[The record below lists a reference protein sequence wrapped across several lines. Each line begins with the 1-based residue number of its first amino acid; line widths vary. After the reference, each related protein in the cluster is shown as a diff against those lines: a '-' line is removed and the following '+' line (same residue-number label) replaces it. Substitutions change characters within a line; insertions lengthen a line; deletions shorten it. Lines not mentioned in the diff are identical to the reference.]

1 MTDAEMNRVVQ
12 YVTASTSYDREVVAN
27 IVRTGFGELC
37 TIAATSSRTFE
48 RETLLEYVCQ
58 WTISRTGYSEPMVR
72 EVLGSAGRWLDHL
85 YEVLA
90 SEHPDLLQ
98 GSSRPEQED
107 V

>member
-1 MTDAEMNRVVQ
+1 MTEAEINRVVQ
-12 YVTASTSYDREVVAN
+12 YVTASTSYDREIVAN
-27 IVRTGFGELC
+27 IVRTGFSELR
-37 TIAATSSRTFE
+37 TIAATSSRAFE

-90 SEHPDLLQ
+90 TENPELLQ
-98 GSSRPEQED
+98 G
-107 V
+107 